1 VAVMY
6 AGKVVEQGTVRQIF
20 KEPSHPYT
28 RGLLRSVPKLR
39 RAGEAGVSRLETIE
53 GAVPSLLAL
62 PPGCRFA
69 PRCPHRAPICD
80 EGTIPFFET
89 GPGHAARCTL
99 YDPRREDVDARETQN
114 A

>member
-1 VAVMY
+1 MTSPVSRPVN
-6 AGKVVEQGTVRQIF
+6 R
-20 KEPSHPYT
+20 
-28 RGLLRSVPKLR
+28 RNLLRAGTLGGLGIAIAGSIEAFAGPAAAQAPAAGYGALVPDA
-39 RAGEAGVSRLETIE
+39 AG
-53 GAVPSLLAL
+53 LLAL

-80 EGTIPFFET
+80 EGTIPFHET
-89 GPGHAARCTL
+89 RPGHAARCTL